1 MNLLEII
8 YCIGAGALGT
18 IIGVVIEYFIDID
31 IVKDIQDENKKLR
44 MENEQLKQELQTR
57 MENSGTTE
65 AELAQY
71 LGCSRKT
78 VMSIKLGRTFP
89 KLDQLVMIFDY
100 FDKDWVQVPFY
111 KEMDDYG
118 N

>member
-1 MNLLEII
+1 MCGN
-8 YCIGAGALGT
+8 CIPITTKTANALHN
-18 IIGVVIEYFIDID
+18 FSHW
-31 IVKDIQDENKKLR
+31 
-44 MENEQLKQELQTR
+44 LQIR
-57 MENSGTTE
+57 MENSDTTE
-65 AELAQY
+65 AELAEY

-100 FDKDWVQVPFY
+100 FDKGWVQVPFY